1 MTDPFLRADK
11 DDPRF
16 IAFGQKIGVIPK
28 AVPSPER
35 RTAQLGGKGMKPRMY
50 ANRREL
56 LLQRESPGDGL
67 ISVYSQPARR
77 GGSIRG

>member
-1 MTDPFLRADK
+1 VTDPFLRADK

-35 RTAQLGGKGMKPRMY
+35 RTAQLNKT
-50 ANRREL
+50 AN
-56 LLQRESPGDGL
+56 
-67 ISVYSQPARR
+67 AR
-77 GGSIRG
+77 